1 PAVAE
6 ELRPDT
12 DGETEEVM
20 VAAEEAEA
28 VAVAADETETAPEDQ
43 EAEISQAPEVAEV
56 SDFAEE
62 QETGPT
68 EPDPAAPTGA
78 RELAEELPEQAR
90 RGLGEVDIE
99 VAAEA
104 LI

>member
-1 PAVAE
+1 TCALPISQAVPPESASPGSEVAVPPPAVAE

-68 EPDPAAPTGA
+68 EPDPAAP
-78 RELAEELPEQAR
+78 
-90 RGLGEVDIE
+90 
-99 VAAEA
+99 
-104 LI
+104 